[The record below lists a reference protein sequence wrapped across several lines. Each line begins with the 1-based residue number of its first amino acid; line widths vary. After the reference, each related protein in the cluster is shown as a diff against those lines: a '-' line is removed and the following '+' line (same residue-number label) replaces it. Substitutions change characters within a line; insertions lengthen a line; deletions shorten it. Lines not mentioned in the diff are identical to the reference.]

1 LIEAIFDPKD
11 PVSVRQVLNEYAP
24 DVVINAVALTDV
36 DQCEKTPSIA
46 YTINARI
53 VEILVD
59 ELADSETHFVQISTD
74 HFYNRDF
81 PQTEHDIDILNHY
94 AASKRLGELY
104 AEKHQYSTI
113 LRTNFAGRSE
123 SLVRNSFTDWV
134 INSLKSGSPIQ
145 LADDLIFNPLSLASL
160 SSAIEATI
168 ITKRYGLYNL
178 GSVGQTSK
186 YSLGMAIATNLAL
199 DTELITRVHA
209 DNLNFST
216 PRPRNMTMDVS
227 SFERAIA
234 PLPDTDSE
242 IKKMELSYATL

>member
-1 LIEAIFDPKD
+1 
-11 PVSVRQVLNEYAP
+11 
-24 DVVINAVALTDV
+24 
-36 DQCEKTPSIA
+36 
-46 YTINARI
+46 
-53 VEILVD
+53 
-59 ELADSETHFVQISTD
+59 
-74 HFYNRDF
+74 
-81 PQTEHDIDILNHY
+81 
-94 AASKRLGELY
+94 
-104 AEKHQYSTI
+104 
-113 LRTNFAGRSE
+113 
-123 SLVRNSFTDWV
+123 V